1 MKFFENQKSAFQ
13 VLAFKDYRYF
23 TIGRFFIIFAIS
35 IQSVVVGWQ
44 VYEATKSELQLG
56 LIGLAEAIPFILTSL
71 FGGHVADIISRKK
84 IVVSS
89 NAIYFICT
97 ILLVFISYFFKSIF
111 PLYGLMPIF
120 SVIFLTGIARGFLAP
135 AQSAFLAQM
144 VPREKLMYAA
154 TVGSMN
160 FYGANILGTAIG
172 GLLCGYLGTYIS
184 YSIVSGFTL
193 FGLLIMI
200 FMVQDFHYERKQTST
215 SIFKNI
221 YEGIDYVFKSE
232 YLLTALS
239 LDMFAVLFGGA
250 VAILPAFADKILH
263 VGPKEFG
270 LLRAAPSV
278 GIVIVLLL
286 LAYFPPKKEAGK
298 KLLYCVAGFGLATIA
313 FGFSRN
319 IYLCFF
325 FLMLTGI
332 FDGVSVV
339 IRGSI
344 VPMFSPDHM
353 RGRIEAVNKI
363 FIGSSNEIGSF
374 ESGFAAKLL
383 GLVPSI
389 IFGGGMTMLVVAITW
404 WRAKGLRKL
413 DLE

>member
-1 MKFFENQKSAFQ
+1 MRLFGNQASAFE
-13 VLAFKDYRYF
+13 VLRYKDYRYF
-23 TIGRFFIIFAIS
+23 TIARFFIIFAIS
-35 IQSVVVGWQ
+35 IQAVVVGWQ
-44 VYEATKSELQLG
+44 VYETTKSELDLG

-71 FGGHVADIISRKK
+71 YGGHIADIYSRKK
-84 IVVSS
+84 IVVFS
-89 NAIYFICT
+89 NTIYWLCT
-97 ILLVFISYFFKSIF
+97 LLLLGTSLFFTSI
-111 PLYGLMPIF
+111 YNIAGLWPIF
-120 SVIFLTGIARGFLAP
+120 VIIGISGIARGFLAP

-160 FYGANILGTAIG
+160 YYGANIAGTAIG
-172 GLLCGYLGTYIS
+172 GLLCGFVGSSIS
-184 YSIVSGFTL
+184 YAIVCILTFI
-193 FGLLIMI
+193 GLLTMAIQ
-200 FMVQDFHYERKQTST
+200 VKDYTYERMQNTS
-215 SIFKNI
+215 SVFKNI
-221 YEGIDYVFKSE
+221 YEGIDYVFKNE
-232 YLLTALS
+232 YLLAALS

-263 VGPKEFG
+263 LGPEEFG
-270 LLRAAPSV
+270 ILRAAPSV
-278 GIVIVLLL
+278 GIVLVLLF
-286 LAYFPPKKEAGK
+286 LAYFQPKKNAGK
-298 KLLYCVAGFGLATIA
+298 ILLYCVAGFGIATLA
-313 FGFSRN
+313 FGLSRN
-319 IYLCFF
+319 FYLCFF
-325 FLMLTGI
+325 FLLLSGV

-344 VPMFSPDHM
+344 VPMYSPDHM

-374 ESGFAAKLL
+374 ESGFAARIM

-389 IFGGGMTMLVVAITW
+389 LFGGSMTLLVVAITW

>member
-1 MKFFENQKSAFQ
+1 MKFFRDQKSAFQ

-44 VYEATKSELQLG
+44 VYSATKSEWQLG

-71 FGGHVADIISRKK
+71 FGGHVADILSRKK
-84 IVVSS
+84 IVVSANS
-89 NAIYFICT
+89 VYLVCT
-97 ILLVFISYFFKSIF
+97 ILLVLISYFFNILF
-111 PLYGLMPIF
+111 PLYGLAPIF
-120 SVIFLTGIARGFLAP
+120 AVIFITGIARGFLAP
-135 AQSAFLAQM
+135 AQSALLAQM
-144 VPREKLMYAA
+144 VPREKMMYAA

-160 FYGANILGTAIG
+160 FYGANIIGTAIG
-172 GLLCGYLGTYIS
+172 GLLCGYLGTLIS
-184 YSIVSGFTL
+184 YSIVSAFT
-193 FGLLIMI
+193 FIGLLVMM
-200 FMVQDFHYERKQTST
+200 FFVSDFDYERKKTDNN
-215 SIFKNI
+215 IFQNI
-221 YEGIDYVFKSE
+221 YEGIDYVFKNE
-232 YLLTALS
+232 YLLSALS

-263 VGPKEFG
+263 VGPQEFG
-270 LLRAAPSV
+270 ILRAAPSV
-278 GIVIVLLL
+278 GIVIVLLM

-298 KLLYCVAGFGLATIA
+298 KLMYCVAGFGLATIA
-313 FGFSRN
+313 FALSRN

-374 ESGFAAKLL
+374 ESGLAAKAM

-389 IFGGGMTMLVVAITW
+389 LFGGCMTMLVVSITW

>member
-1 MKFFENQKSAFQ
+1 MNFFVNQKSAFQ

-97 ILLVFISYFFKSIF
+97 LLLVFISYFFKSIF
-111 PLYGLMPIF
+111 PIYGLMPIF
-120 SVIFLTGIARGFLAP
+120 AVIFLTGIARGFLAP

-144 VPREKLMYAA
+144 VPREKLIYAA

-160 FYGANILGTAIG
+160 FYSANILGTAIG
-172 GLLCGYLGTYIS
+172 GLFCGYYGTYTS
-184 YSIVSGFTL
+184 YGIVSALTL
-193 FGLLIMI
+193 LGLLIMI
-200 FMVQDFHYERKQTST
+200 FMVQDFDYERKQTSS

-221 YEGIDYVFKSE
+221 YEGIDYVFKNE
-232 YLLTALS
+232 YLLSALS

-270 LLRAAPSV
+270 ILRAAPSV

-313 FGFSRN
+313 FGFSKN
-319 IYLCFF
+319 IYLCFL

-374 ESGFAAKLL
+374 ESGFAAKLF

-389 IFGGGMTMLVVAITW
+389 IFGGSMTMLVVAVTW

-413 DLE
+413 DLD

>member
-1 MKFFENQKSAFQ
+1 MNIFRQGSAFE
-13 VLAFKDYRYF
+13 VLKFKDYRYF

-35 IQSVVVGWQ
+35 IQAVVVGWQ
-44 VYEATKSELQLG
+44 VYEATKSEWQLG
-56 LIGLAEAIPFILTSL
+56 LIGLAEAIPFIFTSL
-71 FGGHVADIISRKK
+71 FGGHVADIFSRKK
-84 IVVSS
+84 IVVIS
-89 NAIYFICT
+89 NFVYLIAT
-97 ILLVFISYFFKSIF
+97 ILLVLISYYFATIF
-111 PLYGLMPIF
+111 PVYGLWPVF
-120 SVIFLTGIARGFLAP
+120 AVIFITGIARGFLAP
-135 AQSAFLAQM
+135 AQSAFLAQL
-144 VPREKLMYAA
+144 VPRDKLMYAA

-160 FYGANILGTAIG
+160 YYGASIIGTAVG
-172 GLLCGYLGTYIS
+172 GLLCGYIGTYLS
-184 YSIVSGFTL
+184 YVVVSSLTL
-193 FGLLIMI
+193 FGLLIMFLMVKDYTYEKKETKNNI
-200 FMVQDFHYERKQTST
+200 FQ
-215 SIFKNI
+215 NI
-221 YEGIDYVFKSE
+221 YEGIEFVFKNE

-263 VGPKEFG
+263 VGPQEFG

-278 GIVIVLLL
+278 GIVVVLLL
-286 LAYFPPKKEAGK
+286 LAYFPPRKEAGK

-313 FGFSRN
+313 FALSRN
-319 IYLCFF
+319 FYLCFF
-325 FLMLTGI
+325 FLMLTGV

-353 RGRIEAVNKI
+353 RGRIESVNKI
-363 FIGSSNEIGSF
+363 FIGSSNELGSF
-374 ESGFAAKLL
+374 ESGFAARAM

-389 IFGGGMTMLVVAITW
+389 LFGGCMTMLVVAITW